1 MAFEDQQTILARRV
15 RNRISD
21 VFDIEVSILSFL
33 SDVVVEDGTIAPELR
48 LEYADSVQP
57 EVFDCFENVLVEET
71 KRYELCQRI
80 IERFNHK
87 FPTHGSLLRAMVDE
101 VVDEGQ
107 IKVVVQ
113 KIFGIERQKEA
124 LEYLK
129 RIAKEELTKDL
140 GKSI

>member
-1 MAFEDQQTILARRV
+1 
-15 RNRISD
+15 
-21 VFDIEVSILSFL
+21 
-33 SDVVVEDGTIAPELR
+33 
-48 LEYADSVQP
+48 
-57 EVFDCFENVLVEET
+57 VLVEET